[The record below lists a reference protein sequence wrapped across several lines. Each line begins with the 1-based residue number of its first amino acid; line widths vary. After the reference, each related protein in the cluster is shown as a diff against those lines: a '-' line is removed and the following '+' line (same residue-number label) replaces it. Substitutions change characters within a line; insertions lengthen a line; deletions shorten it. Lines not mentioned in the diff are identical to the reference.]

1 MTYLLLALAI
11 VFEVGWATAMKAS
24 HGFTRP
30 LPAAITILAYVLSL
44 VFLTLA
50 VRKLDISVAYAIWAG
65 LGAAIIA
72 GIGILYFQE
81 PINLLKAGSLALIVV
96 GIIGVRLSGTMP

>member
-1 MTYLLLALAI
+1 
-11 VFEVGWATAMKAS
+11 
-24 HGFTRP
+24 
-30 LPAAITILAYVLSL
+30 
-44 VFLTLA
+44 
-50 VRKLDISVAYAIWAG
+50 